1 MLPSLAHIFRFLC
14 LALLGSALCLGQPRE
29 LASNAIPADKLQAYA
44 DLAQQWE
51 QEYLRI
57 DTSNPP
63 GNEARAAA
71 FFKRIFDQEGIEN
84 QVFEYQ
90 PARAN
95 IWARIP
101 AGSQNPKRPI
111 ILLNHE
117 DVVTSDP
124 ARWKVPPF
132 SGEIVE

>member
-1 MLPSLAHIFRFLC
+1 MLPSLTHIFRFLG

-71 FFKRIFDQEGIEN
+71 FFKRIFDQEVSKTRYSSTSPPG
-84 QVFEYQ
+84 
-90 PARAN
+90 
-95 IWARIP
+95 RISGH
-101 AGSQNPKRPI
+101 AS
-111 ILLNHE
+111 
-117 DVVTSDP
+117 
-124 ARWKVPPF
+124 PPEAKTQ
-132 SGEIVE
+132 SCPSSCSIMKT